1 MAGRTNTTLACVA
14 TNVALTPAEAQRV
27 AKMAMAGVAR
37 AVRPAFAP
45 FDGDV
50 VFCLSTG
57 KLVRAEARPFVLARI
72 GELAAGCLARAIA
85 RGVHA
90 AR

>member
-1 MAGRTNTTLACVA
+1 MALS
-14 TNVALTPAEAQRV
+14 
-27 AKMAMAGVAR
+27 GVSR

-50 VFCLSTG
+50 VFCLSTAQ
-57 KLVRAEARPFVLARI
+57 VERPDQRPFTIARL
-72 GELAAGCLARAIA
+72 GELAAATLARAIA
-85 RGVHA
+85 RGVHEA